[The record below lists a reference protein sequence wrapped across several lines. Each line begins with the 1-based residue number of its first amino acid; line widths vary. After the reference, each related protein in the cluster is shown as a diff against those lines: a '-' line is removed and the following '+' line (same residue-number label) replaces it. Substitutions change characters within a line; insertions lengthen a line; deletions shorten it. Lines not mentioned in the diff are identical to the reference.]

1 MDGRHVVVLEKFYGE
16 SRGNP
21 DARLATSW
29 KETYRELCE
38 TLYATLMVQT
48 HLKELYEKITYTWND
63 VKQEYTADFSAVVSA
78 LQEAIATNPDNGK
91 EMLSEFARTRR
102 GLGYFRQDCYLAV
115 REAFIQ
121 QDPSLGW
128 IFDTGGLSVIEHTGQ
143 GSRPWSPHIE
153 GTDNADAIRGSLTEG
168 DGYLNGHA
176 GNDVIYGTSRNEVL
190 INETGDAL
198 LVAGAGNDTILAG
211 AGNDILDGGQGS
223 DTLRG
228 ETGNDTYI
236 LRVGSGSDTILETDR
251 VAGNV
256 DAASGRWGHRTPFL
270 HVSRCKHSIRELP
283 WHGARRS
290 GICAA
295 LFLSRC
301 RVGTGGPSRGVFR
314 RSGARFHDLEPGGEV
329 PTQPDGRFTL
339 GQKFLEPISLVPF
352 LSNSGSLGQV
362 LLHAQ

>member
-1 MDGRHVVVLEKFYGE
+1 
-16 SRGNP
+16 
-21 DARLATSW
+21 
-29 KETYRELCE
+29 
-38 TLYATLMVQT
+38 MVQT
-48 HLKELYEKITYTWND
+48 HLRELYEKITYSWND
-63 VKQEYTADFSAVVSA
+63 VKQEYTADFSAVISA

-102 GLGYFRQDCYLAV
+102 GLGYFGQDCYLAV

-128 IFDTGGLSVIEHTGQ
+128 MFDTGGLSVIEHTGQ

-168 DGYLNGHA
+168 DGYLNGLS

-198 LVAGAGNDTILAG
+198 LVTGGGNDTILAG
-211 AGNDILDGGQGS
+211 ARNDILDGGQGS

-236 LRVGSGSDTILETDR
+236 LRVGSGRDTIIETDKT
-251 VAGNV
+251 VGNV
-256 DAASGRWGHRTPFL
+256 HTVSGMRKHRTPFL
-270 HVSRCKHSIRELP
+270 HVSRTKHSIPALP
-283 WHGARRS
+283 ANGARRS
-290 GICAA
+290 GVYAA
-295 LFLSRC
+295 RILSRC
-301 RVGTGGPSRGVFR
+301 RVGTGGPSRGAFR
-314 RSGARFHDLEPGGEV
+314 RSGARFHDLEPGRAV

-352 LSNSGSLGQV
+352 LSNRGSLGQV